1 MFLGVAFLVGFGY
14 LGMCWCL
21 VLVCFDAVV
30 SGFGW
35 VCCFKVVYCGGVGC
49 FVLVVDGF
57 MVGFWILLDYWFSG
71 VA

>member
-1 MFLGVAFLVGFGY
+1 M
-14 LGMCWCL
+14 
-21 VLVCFDAVV
+21 LVCFDVVV

-35 VCCFKVVYCGGVGC
+35 VCCFKVGYCGCVWW

-71 VA
+71 VMFGFCCFMVVFVEFSLV